1 MEARFRSSLK
11 FEDNDGLPFTLLEDL
26 IYISAVTKPPTDR
39 FPFGQFGV
47 IRVPAG
53 FKTDLA
59 SIPQFLWSVLPPVGR
74 YDRAA
79 VVHDYLYRFNGCTR
93 KEADDV
99 LFEAMAVLGVR
110 ATQRWTIYAGV
121 RAGGWLP
128 WKNYREGKPETV

>member
-1 MEARFRSSLK
+1 MARFLTTLK
-11 FEDNDGLPFTLLEDL
+11 FEDEHGLPFTLLEDL
-26 IYISAVTKPPTDR
+26 VYVTDVLADER
-39 FPFGQFGV
+39 FPLGLPREAE

-79 VVHDYLYRFNGCTR
+79 VVHDYLYRFNGVTR
-93 KEADDV
+93 RQADDV
-99 LFEAMAVLGVR
+99 LNEAMGALGVR

-121 RAGGWLP
+121 RTGGWLP
-128 WKNYREGKPETV
+128 WRNYREGRPETV